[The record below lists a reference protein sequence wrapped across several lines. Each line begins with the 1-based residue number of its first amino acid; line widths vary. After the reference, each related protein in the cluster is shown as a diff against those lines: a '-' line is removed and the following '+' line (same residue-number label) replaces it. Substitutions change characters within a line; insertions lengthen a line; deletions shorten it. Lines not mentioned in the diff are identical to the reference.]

1 MFRQNKRVS
10 KMRILL
16 CIGCIFLIGC
26 ASTANIG
33 RDDLGR
39 VTDIKI
45 TGQLKGSVKTNA
57 EEITFDSKNEPI
69 LSNLVNVNALK
80 ES

>member
-45 TGQLKGSVKTNA
+45 TGQLKGSVKTDA
-57 EEITFDSKNEPI
+57 EEITFDSKNEPLI
-69 LSNLVNVNALK
+69 KDVISINALK

>member
-1 MFRQNKRVS
+1 MS
-10 KMRILL
+10 KL
-16 CIGCIFLIGC
+16 FLISCSIILCGC

-45 TGQLKGSVKTNA
+45 TGQLKGSVKTDA
-57 EEITFDSKNEPI
+57 EEIRFDSKNEPI

>member
-1 MFRQNKRVS
+1 MS
-10 KMRILL
+10 KL
-16 CIGCIFLIGC
+16 FLISCSIILCGC
-26 ASTANIG
+26 ASTATIE
-33 RDDLGR
+33 RDLLGR
-39 VTDIKI
+39 VTDIEI
-45 TGQLKGSVKTNA
+45 TGQLKGSVKTDA

>member
-1 MFRQNKRVS
+1 MLKVFLVS
-10 KMRILL
+10 CSIIL
-16 CIGCIFLIGC
+16 CGC

-57 EEITFDSKNEPI
+57 EEITFDSKNEPLI
-69 LSNLVNVNALK
+69 KDVISINALK
-80 ES
+80 DS

>member
-1 MFRQNKRVS
+1 MS
-10 KMRILL
+10 KL
-16 CIGCIFLIGC
+16 FLISCSIILCGC

-45 TGQLKGSVKTNA
+45 TGQLKGSFKTDA
-57 EEITFDSKNEPI
+57 EEITFDSKNEPLI
-69 LSNLVNVNALK
+69 KDVISINALK